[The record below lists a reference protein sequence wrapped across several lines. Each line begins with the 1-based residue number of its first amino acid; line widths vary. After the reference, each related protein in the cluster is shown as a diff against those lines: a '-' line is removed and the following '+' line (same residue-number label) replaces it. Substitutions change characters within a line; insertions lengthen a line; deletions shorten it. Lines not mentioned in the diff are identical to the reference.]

1 MRDTTGGYV
10 PFWFIQTKVERG
22 GSDKREKGKVYRRCF
37 GAQQEKVSGIRR
49 DRSVPFPLKDPYLKD
64 VTSDYFPANQVTI
77 EIDPQVDKK
86 YICLGVFTL
95 EGCMPI
101 DITVQKGN
109 KATFMNVEPGILF
122 QPLYD
127 NGMKWVAA
135 GYPFLVDEKGEVK
148 YHKPDCAVKGS
159 MDLNRKFLLRQ
170 YLKDYLSA
178 VVGDKIEGANHS
190 DFSDACLLHQIVDT
204 PKVSYQVAYPQS
216 RKRYRYIRY
225 TSTPEKTLQ
234 LAELQLFRKVDDQE
248 KITAK
253 VIDGSNAFI
262 ADDRFDRFKV
272 NDGDGL
278 TFFLTKEKGA
288 FVTLDLGK
296 PEKIEKIVYMP
307 RNDDNFIRLGDQYEL
322 FYQDGFRGWI
332 SLGRQVASELTLHY
346 DNIPQNS
353 VLWLRNL
360 SRGREETVF
369 RNEDGR
375 QVFFVKW

>member
-1 MRDTTGGYV
+1 M
-10 PFWFIQTKVERG
+10 
-22 GSDKREKGKVYRRCF
+22 
-37 GAQQEKVSGIRR
+37 
-49 DRSVPFPLKDPYLKD
+49 
-64 VTSDYFPANQVTI
+64 
-77 EIDPQVDKK
+77 
-86 YICLGVFTL
+86 
-95 EGCMPI
+95 
-101 DITVQKGN
+101 
-109 KATFMNVEPGILF
+109 
-122 QPLYD
+122 
-127 NGMKWVAA
+127 
-135 GYPFLVDEKGEVK
+135 
-148 YHKPDCAVKGS
+148 
-159 MDLNRKFLLRQ
+159 
-170 YLKDYLSA
+170 
-178 VVGDKIEGANHS
+178 
-190 DFSDACLLHQIVDT
+190 DT

-248 KITAK
+248 KITTK

>member
-1 MRDTTGGYV
+1 M
-10 PFWFIQTKVERG
+10 
-22 GSDKREKGKVYRRCF
+22 
-37 GAQQEKVSGIRR
+37 
-49 DRSVPFPLKDPYLKD
+49 
-64 VTSDYFPANQVTI
+64 
-77 EIDPQVDKK
+77 
-86 YICLGVFTL
+86 
-95 EGCMPI
+95 
-101 DITVQKGN
+101 
-109 KATFMNVEPGILF
+109 
-122 QPLYD
+122 
-127 NGMKWVAA
+127 
-135 GYPFLVDEKGEVK
+135 
-148 YHKPDCAVKGS
+148 
-159 MDLNRKFLLRQ
+159 
-170 YLKDYLSA
+170 
-178 VVGDKIEGANHS
+178 
-190 DFSDACLLHQIVDT
+190 
-204 PKVSYQVAYPQS
+204 
-216 RKRYRYIRY
+216 
-225 TSTPEKTLQ
+225 
-234 LAELQLFRKVDDQE
+234 
-248 KITAK
+248 
-253 VIDGSNAFI
+253 
-262 ADDRFDRFKV
+262 